1 MIKINEFLEE
11 EITNM
16 VEKIVAEK
24 VKIAIEELS
33 KVKPAEKAIQ
43 SIKEMAHIP
52 SQTES
57 GIKTRVRNGKMK
69 LFYDQNNITMHI
81 DDLEKYKKNH
91 LYKIKNRKP
100 QCFNSIKH

>member
-52 SQTES
+52 S
-57 GIKTRVRNGKMK
+57 
-69 LFYDQNNITMHI
+69 
-81 DDLEKYKKNH
+81 
-91 LYKIKNRKP
+91 
-100 QCFNSIKH
+100 